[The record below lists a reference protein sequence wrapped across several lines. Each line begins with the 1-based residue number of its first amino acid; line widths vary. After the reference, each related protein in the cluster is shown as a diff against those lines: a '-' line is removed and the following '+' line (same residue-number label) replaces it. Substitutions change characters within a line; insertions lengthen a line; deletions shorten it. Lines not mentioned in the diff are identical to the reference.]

1 MTKKILIFL
10 FILYACIQSAF
21 SQHVDTTARILTVE
35 SIRFPA
41 MSDLSDQSLA
51 QLTGLQLN
59 SSLDLEKM
67 KMAKLRLKNSG
78 FFKNVQILP
87 QPGSE
92 KGQIVVTIEAEKRK
106 VPYLIF
112 AAGLYDMDG
121 WTITPIG
128 VRQNIFNRS
137 GEQLKFDFR
146 IGGHIGSIVGG
157 NVSGFYLEYAN
168 NGFNTSRLPFSIKA
182 FIEKRGLVYYHT
194 PPDTTHEK
202 LQSYIH
208 GIRRLGGSFTF
219 DFSKIITRGL
229 FVEFRMASV
238 KADSG
243 ANALFAGNRL
253 DLTYHLLPDA
263 IQRDIEKHFF
273 SSFDVYWYR
282 DTRDNHVQPTR
293 GKWTKI
299 GADISSKAFGS
310 DYNFIK
316 YELDYRRYF
325 RTYLQQTFAVRLRGA
340 YIMQKT
346 DFLTRVPFYEN
357 YYLGGTNSVRGYLN
371 YSLSP
376 AEGANKFFVVNSEYR
391 IPLISD
397 QFPRNLLTGIIFLDV
412 GNSWSGNQEIK
423 ITNHAGIG
431 TGFGFRAKL
440 PVINVIGLDIGFP
453 LTRSSRKELVDD
465 FTLHFFLGYTF

>member
-1 MTKKILIFL
+1 MISG
-10 FILYACIQSAF
+10 QSVF
-21 SQHVDTTARILTVE
+21 SQLDTTERVLKIE

-41 MSDLSDQSLA
+41 VGHLSDQLLA
-51 QLTGLQLN
+51 QLTGLSLN
-59 SSLDLEKM
+59 SPLDVEKLQI
-67 KMAKLRLKNSG
+67 AQSRLKSSG

-87 QPGSE
+87 QPGSG
-92 KGQIVVTIEAEKRK
+92 KGQVVLTIDAEKQK
-106 VPYLIF
+106 FPYVIF

-121 WTITPIG
+121 WTVTPIG
-128 VRQNIFNRS
+128 IRQNVFSRS

-146 IGGHIGSIVGG
+146 IGGHIGSVVGG
-157 NVSGFYLEYAN
+157 NVSGLYMEYAN
-168 NGFNTSRLPFSIKA
+168 NGFNTSRLPYSVKA
-182 FIEKRGLVYYHT
+182 FIEKRGLVYYST
-194 PPDTTHEK
+194 PPDTTRKK

-208 GIRRLGGSFTF
+208 GLRRLGGSITF

-229 FVEFRMASV
+229 FIEFRMASV

-243 ANALFAGNRL
+243 ANALFASNRL
-253 DLTYHLLPDA
+253 DLTYELLPRA
-263 IQRDIEKHFF
+263 IQRVIQKHFF

-282 DTRDNHVQPTR
+282 DTRDNRIQPTR

-299 GADISSKAFGS
+299 GVDISSKAFGS
-310 DYNFIK
+310 DYSFIK

-325 RTYLQQTFAVRLRGA
+325 RTYRAQTFAMRFRGA

-357 YYLGGTNSVRGYLN
+357 YYLGGTNSLRGYLN

-376 AEGANKFFVVNSEYR
+376 AEGANKFYIVNSEYR
-391 IPLISD
+391 IPLIGNK
-397 QFPRNLLTGIIFLDV
+397 FPQNFLTGIIFMDV
-412 GNSWSGNQEIK
+412 GNNWSSNQEIK
-423 ITNHAGIG
+423 FNNHVAVG
-431 TGFGFRAKL
+431 TGFGFRAKI
-440 PVINVIGLDIGFP
+440 PVINVVGLDMGFP